1 MIWWILSAIIIVPP
15 LINLL
20 IGYII
25 FKLECKDIGREE
37 VTVEDFVD
45 WLEDGFGP
53 IPPIPFLFIPP
64 ASAIVAVF
72 LIVAL
77 VLCIPAALW
86 LSIYDRIKHL
96 KI

>member
-1 MIWWILSAIIIVPP
+1 MIWWIISAIIIVPP

-25 FKLECKDIGREE
+25 FKFDCKETGRGE

-45 WLEDGFGP
+45 WLEDGYV
-53 IPPIPFLFIPP
+53 PPIPFLFIPP
-64 ASAIVAVF
+64 ISAIVTVF
-72 LIVAL
+72 LVFTC